1 MYRRLI
7 LASLVLMLLSV
18 SARADVV
25 ILRKNGNGQ
34 LTPLVPLAFQGN
46 TVQFGKTLFDLDTF
60 DIDIIVTGIA
70 PGGSTTITLTESVLN
85 NTGLTWLDYHFTLG
99 REGFGEQAFG
109 ESTATDNLFF
119 ISNGDQGPLNMG
131 GSFVNPPMFD
141 RPNFPDR
148 LSWFAGNG
156 LAPNTTTTFSVT
168 INVPDGQD
176 ADGSARF
183 TLRQQASVPE
193 PTTLLLLSTGLAGV
207 AIKTRKRLK
216 NRKRGQGS
224 Q

>member
-7 LASLVLMLLSV
+7 LASVVLMLLSV

-25 ILRKNGNGQ
+25 ILRKNGNGV
-34 LTPLVPLAFQGN
+34 LRPPAPLAFQGN
-46 TVQFGKTLFDLDTF
+46 NVQFGITLFDLNTF
-60 DIDIIVTGIA
+60 DIDIIVVGIT
-70 PGGSTTITLTESVLN
+70 PGGSTTIKLTEDVLN

-109 ESTATDNLFF
+109 ESTEGDNLYF
-119 ISNGDQGPLNMG
+119 IPNGDQKPLNMG
-131 GSFVNPPMFD
+131 GSFLNPPVFD
-141 RPNFPDR
+141 RLNFPDR

-156 LAPNTTTTFSVT
+156 LAPNATTTFTIT
-168 INVPDGQD
+168 INVPDGRD
-176 ADGSARF
+176 ADGSARI

-193 PTTLLLLSTGLAGV
+193 PTTLLLLGTGLAGV

-216 NRKRGQGS
+216 NRKSG
-224 Q
+224 